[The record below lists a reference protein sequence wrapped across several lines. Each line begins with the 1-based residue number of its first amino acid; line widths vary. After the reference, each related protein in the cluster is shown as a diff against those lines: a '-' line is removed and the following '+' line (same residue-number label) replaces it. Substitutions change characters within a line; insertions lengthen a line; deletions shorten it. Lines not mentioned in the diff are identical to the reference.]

1 MKLNIQDMRGLIEY
15 INEEHNATTRYFREQ
30 IIDPFREKKADINR
44 SRDLSDVGKLNKI
57 AELQKVYERKALE
70 LSRDLHAGTEETAR
84 MVKQAAEELLISEIK
99 PVDPHKKALFD
110 QKVEKLTAD
119 VKFAVTPKRASD
131 ALKELLTL
139 ADEPALANEVK
150 GKILELS
157 DYVVDA
163 SAPIERMRVRK
174 ELGDLYNTASR
185 QAMPEGGQEAAGILE
200 SATRLIESSGIS
212 QPVVTAL
219 REVSIHASTF
229 IYNPEEG
236 LATLNVT
243 EPSPQ
248 DAQKTAQQESL
259 ERLAEKARR
268 TNHIDDR
275 IAYTQ
280 AKMALMRA

>member
-1 MKLNIQDMRGLIEY
+1 MKLNIQDMRGLIEC
-15 INEEHNATTRYFREQ
+15 IIEEQHASTRYFREQ
-30 IIDPFREKKADINR
+30 IIEPFREKKAAINR
-44 SRDLSDVGKLNKI
+44 SRDLSDEGKRNQIGKL
-57 AELQKVYERKALE
+57 QSVYERKALE
-70 LSRDLHAGTEETAR
+70 LSRDLHADTKKTALAI
-84 MVKQAAEELLISEIK
+84 KQAAEQLLVSGLE
-99 PVDPHKKALFD
+99 PVDSHKKALFD
-110 QKVEKLTAD
+110 QKVEKLEAA

-150 GKILELS
+150 GRILGLS
-157 DYVVDA
+157 DYVVDM
-163 SAPIERMRVRK
+163 SAPIDRMKVRK
-174 ELGDLYNTASR
+174 ELGDLYNAASR

-200 SATRLIESSGIS
+200 SATRLIDSSGIPQS
-212 QPVVTAL
+212 VVTAL

-280 AKMALMRA
+280 AKMAQIRA